1 MTSQTFVARARE
13 VSLDVEALTRPEAH
27 EGNIDFVESV
37 LDQAVAFL
45 AISAIVGLVVQFDR
59 EDGLA
64 GREINDN
71 EIE

>member
-1 MTSQTFVARARE
+1 MQTFVARARE

-27 EGNIDFVESV
+27 ERNIGFVESV

-45 AISAIVGLVVQFDR
+45 AISAIVGLVVQLDR

>member
-27 EGNIDFVESV
+27 EGNIGFVESV